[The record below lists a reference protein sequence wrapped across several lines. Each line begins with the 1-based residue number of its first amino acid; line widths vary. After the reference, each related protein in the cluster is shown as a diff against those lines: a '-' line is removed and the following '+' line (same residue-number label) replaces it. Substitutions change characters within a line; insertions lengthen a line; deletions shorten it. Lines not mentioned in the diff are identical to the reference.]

1 MDDSD
6 DSKLDENFVLNCE
19 FKRCIRK
26 GEQFCGCGFWLCNR
40 HYFGEICTNHDTADS
55 DSDKLAKI
63 VQKNVDSEV
72 PKAIDSEGPIQQHC
86 EFTGCIE
93 EIWAACHICAALLCW
108 NHFEENVGCTE
119 HNIPS
124 NYDLNNNSND
134 HNNPSV
140 TTENFKRKYKPE
152 DFIVEGGETEIPLK
166 KKESRST
173 HLKEVKERKLAGKG
187 YTISNTMN
195 LVPPKLLKEACHSDY
210 CKKFGKKCHLFTKDQ
225 RQEIMTDFYSLKS
238 LDLQRQYICNLTE
251 VSCPKRQKTNSRK
264 GKRKDFF
271 LPYFGE
277 KVPVCKVMFLNTLSI
292 SEKVMRTSIEK
303 KKATGVVE
311 EECRGGRTETM
322 KKRDERIKKEIIEHI
337 NRFPRVESHYCRE
350 KSSKEY
356 LSPQLSIT
364 KMCDM
369 YLEEYQDKDPASL
382 NTYRRV
388 FKSLN
393 VSVHKPKK
401 DQCTLCNTYHNADE
415 IIKSNMKES
424 FEKHE
429 AEKKRVRKIKE
440 ESKQKAIENKN
451 HISAVFDLQQVIQL
465 PITQESALFYKQRL
479 SFYNFTIYELANKDC
494 YCYTWD
500 QTKSKRG
507 ASEISSCIFR
517 FLRSCDEKG
526 AESVDLFSDGCFGQ
540 NKNSV
545 LPAMFL
551 YFLKNSKNIRT
562 ITHYFFEVCH
572 GQNEGD
578 SAHSAIS
585 RAIKAAGDLFLP
597 SQIIP
602 IIRLARKK
610 HPYIVTEMN
619 YDDFL
624 NFKKF
629 SQDLRILS
637 LRKAQDDACCETD
650 LNWTKLFSV
659 MVTKSNL
666 KKIFF
671 KTSHFADNF
680 SSIVLP
686 RNVDLFKV
694 MVDKLNNGVQKVPEK
709 KFNSLVS
716 LCQGVTPVIRI
727 PEYQEFYKNLPH

>member
-6 DSKLDENFVLNCE
+6 DSNLDENFVD
-19 FKRCIRK
+19 R
-26 GEQFCGCGFWLCNR
+26 
-40 HYFGEICTNHDTADS
+40 
-55 DSDKLAKI
+55 
-63 VQKNVDSEV
+63 EV
-72 PKAIDSEGPIQQHC
+72 PNQQHC
-86 EFTGCIE
+86 EFTGCME
-93 EIWAACHICAALLCW
+93 EVWASCHICISLLCW

-119 HNIPS
+119 HNKYSIS
-124 NYDLNNNSND
+124 GSNNNNND
-134 HNNPSV
+134 NNNLIV
-140 TTENFKRKYKPE
+140 TIENFERKYKPE
-152 DFIVEGGETEIPLK
+152 DFIVEGGEIEIPLK

-173 HLKEVKERKLAGKG
+173 YLKEVKKRKLAGKG
-187 YTISNTMN
+187 YTIGNTMN

-210 CKKFGKKCHLFTKDQ
+210 CKKFGKRCHLFTKDQ

-238 LDLQRQYICNLTE
+238 LDLQRQYICNLIE
-251 VSCPKRQKTNSRK
+251 VSIPKRQKTKSRK
-264 GKRKDFF
+264 GKRKEFF

-277 KVPVCKVMFLNTLSI
+277 KLPVCKVIFLNTLSI

-311 EECRGGRTETM
+311 KEGRGGRTEKM
-322 KKRDERIKKEIIEHI
+322 KKRDDRIIKEVVEDI

-356 LSPQLSIT
+356 LSPQLSIS
-364 KMCDM
+364 KMYDI
-369 YLEEYQDKDPASL
+369 YLEEYEDKDPASF

-401 DQCTLCNTYHNADE
+401 DQCTLCNTYHTADQ
-415 IIKSNMKES
+415 ITKSNMKQS
-424 FEKHE
+424 YGKHE
-429 AEKKRVRKIKE
+429 AEKKKVREIKE
-440 ESKQKAIENKN
+440 KSKKKAIENKN

-465 PITQESALFYKQRL
+465 PITPESALFYKQRL

-507 ASEISSCIFR
+507 ASEISSCIFC
-517 FLRSCDEKG
+517 FLRICDEKG

-551 YFLKNSKNIRT
+551 YFLKNSKHVKT

-602 IIRLARKK
+602 VIKLARKK

-619 YDDFL
+619 YDDFF
-624 NFKKF
+624 NFKKL

-637 LRKAQDDACCETD
+637 LRKAQDDASCETEV
-650 LNWTKLFSV
+650 NWTKLLSV
-659 MVTKSNL
+659 MVTKSHLN
-666 KKIFF
+666 KIFF

-680 SSIVLP
+680 SFISLS
-686 RNVDLFKV
+686 RNVNLFKV
-694 MVDKLNNGVQKVPEK
+694 MVDKLNNGVQKVPER